1 MPDSSSPSAATTAF
15 RHARD
20 FLLAHRED
28 YDTAYRDFRWPEL
41 DEFNYATDWF
51 DVLAVEQP
59 DVVALWIVDE
69 NGSDTHLSYAQ
80 LSTLSQ
86 RLAAF
91 LRANGVAHGDRVM
104 VMLGN
109 TVPLWVSM
117 LACIRIGAVIIPATT
132 QLLPADVGARLK
144 RGDAR
149 AIIVGAPDAA
159 RLGVETSSLVRI
171 SVGGTSGWLSYDEAI
186 AEDRPLLVGGGT
198 RADDPM
204 LLFFTSG
211 TNEEQKVVEHSE
223 TSFPVGLLS

>member
-1 MPDSSSPSAATTAF
+1 MPDRSSPSAATVAF

-51 DVLAVEQP
+51 DVLAAEQP
-59 DVVALWIVDE
+59 DVVALWIVDQ
-69 NGSDTHLSYAQ
+69 NGSDTRLSYAQ

-91 LRANGVAHGDRVM
+91 LRANGVARGDRVM

-109 TVPLWVSM
+109 AAPLWVSM

-132 QLLPADVGARLK
+132 QLLPADVEARVR

-149 AIIVGAPDAA
+149 AIIVAAGDAA
-159 RLGVETSSLVRI
+159 RLGEQTSSLVRI
-171 SVGGTSGWLSYDEAI
+171 SGAGATSARS
-186 AEDRPLLVGGGT
+186 
-198 RADDPM
+198 
-204 LLFFTSG
+204 
-211 TNEEQKVVEHSE
+211 K
-223 TSFPVGLLS
+223 